1 MVVKILDIVIAG
13 LLMGGIYA
21 LIAVGLSLQFGVA
34 RVLNIAHGEFI
45 MLGAFITWWLYTNV
59 GINPLVSL
67 AICGPIIFI
76 VGFILYRT
84 LFTRLRTSSPS
95 PAAFEGNSMLA
106 CFGLL
111 FIIQNVAILIWGADI
126 KGYSYL
132 AFPVNFGGAI
142 FAANRLI
149 TLGFAIVIG
158 LVFYLFLARTRLGK
172 AIRAAAQDPATA
184 GLMGVNINQVLAL
197 CFGFGAL
204 MAGLGGTLIKHVV
217 QDSTNDGARIYRH
230 RPHRDRLRGVGQ
242 YPWQF
247 YRGSFTGSC
256 WQHRNLYRAGLITG
270 CLLCHL
276 HASAPGEANRYFGE
290 IEKWIL
296 PYLHLRGPWYRGQL
310 FSSYYSY

>member
-1 MVVKILDIVIAG
+1 MLVKILDIVIAG

-45 MLGAFITWWLYTNV
+45 MLGAFITWWFYTRV

-67 AICGPIIFI
+67 AICGPVLFTI
-76 VGFILYRT
+76 GFVLYRT

-149 TLGFAIVIG
+149 TLGFAIIIG
-158 LVFYLFLARTRLGK
+158 SVFYLFLARTRLGK

-184 GLMGVNINQVLAL
+184 GFMGVNINQVLAV

-204 MAGLGGTLIKHVV
+204 MAGFGGTLISMSYNIQPTMGLEYTIIALIVIV
-217 QDSTNDGARIYRH
+217 LGGLGSI
-230 RPHRDRLRGVGQ
+230 P
-242 YPWQF
+242 
-247 YRGSFTGSC
+247 GSFIGGLLLGLVGSIVTYIEPGLSLVAYYVIFMLLLLVRPTG
-256 WQHRNLYRAGLITG
+256 
-270 CLLCHL
+270 
-276 HASAPGEANRYFGE
+276 
-290 IEKWIL
+290 IL
-296 PYLHLRGPWYRGQL
+296 GK
-310 FSSYYSY
+310 

>member
-1 MVVKILDIVIAG
+1 MLVKILDIVIAG

-21 LIAVGLSLQFGVA
+21 LVSVGLMLEFGVS

-45 MLGAFITWWLYTNV
+45 MLGAFVTWWLYTKV

-67 AICGPIIFI
+67 AICGPMIFI
-76 VGFILYRT
+76 IGFILYRT

-111 FIIQNVAILIWGADI
+111 FIIQNVAILVWGAEM

-132 AFPVNFGGAI
+132 ALPVNFGGAI
-142 FAANRLI
+142 FAANRLT

-158 LVFYLFLARTRLGK
+158 SVFYLFLARTRLGK

-184 GLMGVNINQVLAL
+184 GFMGVNINQVLAL

-204 MAGLGGTLIKHVV
+204 MAGFGGTLIRMCYKIQPTMGLEYTIIALIVIV
-217 QDSTNDGARIYRH
+217 LGG
-230 RPHRDRLRGVGQ
+230 L
-242 YPWQF
+242 
-247 YRGSFTGSC
+247 GSFPGRFVCGLVLGLVGSIFTYIEPGLSLVAYYVIFMFLLLVRPTG
-256 WQHRNLYRAGLITG
+256 
-270 CLLCHL
+270 
-276 HASAPGEANRYFGE
+276 
-290 IEKWIL
+290 IL
-296 PYLHLRGPWYRGQL
+296 GK
-310 FSSYYSY
+310 